1 MPRKKHLKA
10 KVTHYPAADI
20 AVGGGRNA
28 IPPEKWTILANDV
41 WQVMQ
46 TSINARWTLENN
58 LELWYNL
65 CDMQTG
71 GKDTPYYD
79 SSDLF
84 IPLTPSKIE
93 ALRDQ
98 VAAITFVPEYYI
110 VTGLTPEASETA
122 YIAQSYWN
130 DEFRKQRSITPT
142 WFEQHMNWLHLSL
155 RDGTAIMEVMWN
167 KQTKLQRYG
176 VTMPKVGDDGMP
188 VMDGDDIVQETHNVE
203 KEIIEYNDVM
213 LNVVKLKDFIL
224 IPDESR
230 SIRDALGV
238 GRVLWLTESDMNAMV
253 EDGLLVREWVDKV
266 LAWDPAGITDV
277 ASDWQ
282 RHYDKAVGNQLDIGM
297 GQGTMSSEFFRNR
310 GPFKIWRIHTR
321 QYDLDGD
328 GIPEENVM
336 WLHDMSGYL
345 LGVVPD
351 EYIAPT
357 RPFFAF
363 SPFPRPDEFYGFSL
377 AERLGPFNA
386 EANLQ
391 WNQRN
396 DAVDTRM
403 LVPLIMDRMVEIED
417 KGMQWGLG
425 KLWSVAGASG
435 SLKEAFYYPQMPDI
449 PLSTFQQEAQVR
461 TDADSIAGLNQPMT
475 GGMTSSRKSATEVKI
490 SSASGSVRANQIAM
504 LLRLASRS
512 VLEFVR
518 KLKLQYEWEPD
529 PFGVPIT
536 KEILARPYKMDVS
549 GTSDPLDKQASVD
562 EALGAYNLL
571 AQDPDIQSNAIH
583 RYNLKRMVLERIGIP
598 SIEAIIGTP
607 DEAAQRLQGE
617 QQANQEKMEMEKQ
630 MAQAKIIQET
640 HGQGLPPPQGGQNG
654 QPGGGPAGPTGPQ
667 GPSPNGQPQL
677 APA

>member
-1 MPRKKHLKA
+1 
-10 KVTHYPAADI
+10 
-20 AVGGGRNA
+20 
-28 IPPEKWTILANDV
+28 
-41 WQVMQ
+41 MQ

-65 CDMQTG
+65 CDMQSG
-71 GKDTPYYD
+71 GKDTPYVD

-84 IPLTPSKIE
+84 LPLTPSKIE

-110 VTGLTPEASETA
+110 VTGLTPESSESA

-130 DEFRKQRSITPT
+130 NEFRKQRTICPT
-142 WFEQHMNWLHLSL
+142 WFEQHMKWLHLSL
-155 RDGTAIMEVMWN
+155 RDGTAIMEVMWR
-167 KQTKLQRYG
+167 KQSKIARYG
-176 VTMPKVGDDGMP
+176 VTMPKVGEDGMP
-188 VMDGDDIVQETHNVE
+188 VMGEDDSIVQETHNVE

-224 IPDESR
+224 IPDESP

-238 GRVLWLTESDMNAMV
+238 GRVLWLTEADMRAMI
-253 EDGLLVREWVDKV
+253 EDGLLVEEWVEKV
-266 LAWDPAGITDV
+266 LVWDPAGVTDV
-277 ASDWQ
+277 AADRQ
-282 RHYDKAVGNQLDIGM
+282 RHYDKAIGNQLDIGM
-297 GQGTMSSEFFRNR
+297 GQGVMSSEFFRNR
-310 GPFKIWRIHTR
+310 GPFKVWRIHTK

-336 WLHDMSGYL
+336 WVHDQSGYL

-357 RPFFAF
+357 RPFFDF

-396 DAVDTRM
+396 DAIDTRM

-435 SLKEAFYYPQMPDI
+435 SLKDAFYYPQMPDI
-449 PLSTFQQEAQVR
+449 PLATYQQEAQVR
-461 TDADSIAGLNQPMT
+461 NDADSIAGLNQPMT
-475 GGMTSSRKSATEVKI
+475 GGTNAGRRSATEVKI

-504 LLRLASRS
+504 LLRIASRS
-512 VLEFVR
+512 VLEFTR
-518 KLKLQYEWEPD
+518 RLKLQYPWEPD
-529 PFGVPIT
+529 PFGMPVTP
-536 KEILARPYKMDVS
+536 ELLAKPYKMDVS

-571 AQDPDIQSNAIH
+571 SKDQDIQRNAIH

-598 SIEAIIGTP
+598 NIEAILGTP
-607 DEAAQRLQGE
+607 DEAAQTKQGE
-617 QQANQEKMEMEKQ
+617 EQ
-630 MAQAKIIQET
+630 MAQEQMKMQKQMEEAKIAQLT
-640 HGQGLPPPQGGQNG
+640 HGQGVPGEQPQGGG
-654 QPGGGPAGPTGPQ
+654 PGGPPGGAGPSGNGAVPAGVGP
-667 GPSPNGQPQL
+667 
-677 APA
+677 

>member
-1 MPRKKHLKA
+1 M
-10 KVTHYPAADI
+10 
-20 AVGGGRNA
+20 GGGRNA
-28 IPPEKWTILANDV
+28 IPPDKWTILANDV

-71 GKDTPYYD
+71 GKDTPYVD

-84 IPLTPSKIE
+84 IPLVPSKIE

-98 VAAITFVPEYYI
+98 VASITFVPEFYL
-110 VTGLTPEASETA
+110 VSGLTPDASESA
-122 YIAQSYWN
+122 YIAQQYWN
-130 DEFRKQRSITPT
+130 NEFRKQRPVTPT
-142 WFEQHMNWLHLSL
+142 WFEQHLKWLHLAL
-155 RDGTAIMEVMWN
+155 RDGTSIMEVMWS
-167 KQTKLQRYG
+167 KRTKMTRYG
-176 VTMPKVGDDGMP
+176 VTMPKTDDDGMP
-188 VMDGDDIVQETHNVE
+188 VMDGDDMVQETHNVE
-203 KEIIEYNDVM
+203 KEVVEYNDVI

-224 IPDESR
+224 IPDESP

-238 GRVLWLTESDMNAMV
+238 GRVLWLTEADLWAMV
-253 EDGLLVREWVDKV
+253 EDGLLVKEWVEKV
-266 LAWDPAGITDV
+266 LVWDPAGVTDV
-277 ASDWQ
+277 AADWQ

-297 GQGTMSSEFFRNR
+297 GQGVMSSEFFKNR

-321 QYDLDGD
+321 QYDLDND

-336 WLHDMSGYL
+336 WLHDQSGYL

-357 RPFFAF
+357 RPFFDF

-396 DAVDTRM
+396 DAIDTRM

-425 KLWSVAGASG
+425 KLWSVANASG
-435 SLKEAFYYPQMPDI
+435 SLKDAFYYPQMPDV
-449 PLSTFQQEAQVR
+449 PLATFQQEAQVR
-461 TDADSIAGLNQPMT
+461 TDADSIAGLNQPMS
-475 GGMTSSRKSATEVKI
+475 GGMNSGRKSATEVKI

-512 VLEFVR
+512 VLEFIR
-518 KLKLQYEWEPD
+518 KLKLQYPWEPD
-529 PFGVPIT
+529 PFGMPIT
-536 KEILARPYKMDVS
+536 PEVLAKPYKMDVS

-571 AQDPDIQSNAIH
+571 KDSPILQGNLMR
-583 RYNLKRMVLERIGIP
+583 RYNLDRFVMERIGVP
-598 SIEAIIGTP
+598 NIEALLGRPEETMQAMQQQQQMGAQEM
-607 DEAAQRLQGE
+607 DLKKREVEATI
-617 QQANQEKMEMEKQ
+617 NEKN
-630 MAQAKIIQET
+630 ARAGI
-640 HGQGLPPPQGGQNG
+640 PPPQGGQGGAPQPG
-654 QPGGGPAGPTGPQ
+654 QPPMGPQ
-667 GPSPNGQPQL
+667 NGAPAPSPNGQV
-677 APA
+677 PAGVGPPGQG